1 MEYGA
6 RRGSCNHSNYLG
18 PIWRTTELDMPF
30 KYNVSNL
37 PLLSPV
43 TVVVP
48 AAPTQT
54 ISFPDNFQGRAVAVK
69 LSNNDGANNASYFW
83 NLNAGQVNILRSSS
97 FDTIDG
103 TSVDYLT
110 LTTGAAGNVVVQA
123 QVLPIRQEEV
133 IAERESV
140 RSYGDY

>member
-1 MEYGA
+1 
-6 RRGSCNHSNYLG
+6 
-18 PIWRTTELDMPF
+18 MPF

-48 AAPTQT
+48 AATTQT
-54 ISFPDNFQGRAVAVK
+54 ISYPDRTAGRAVALK

-83 NLNAGQVNILRSSS
+83 NLNSGQVNILRSSS

-110 LTTGAAGNVVVQA
+110 VTTGAAGNVVVQA
-123 QVLPIRQEEV
+123 QVLPIREDEV

>member
-1 MEYGA
+1 
-6 RRGSCNHSNYLG
+6 
-18 PIWRTTELDMPF
+18 MPF

-43 TVVVP
+43 TVVV
-48 AAPTQT
+48 AAGTTQT

-123 QVLPIRQEEV
+123 QVLPIREEEV